1 VASEEQLDKIINEL
15 NTVAKLIAV
24 NVLKDKSPTE
34 KISTLLDFGF
44 ETKTIANLL
53 GTKENIIRAVKSK
66 LAKAEKKTKTKTKT
80 ETAQKENVEKT
91 SEN

>member
-1 VASEEQLDKIINEL
+1 MSNEQLDKIIDEL

-53 GTKENIIRAVKSK
+53 GTKENIVRAVKSK
-66 LAKAEKKTKTKTKT
+66 LAKAEKKTKSKTKT